1 MTEPAVEQ
9 IRRAR
14 VVRTVFANAGYVAVV
29 AILTVG
35 MVLVG
40 LEYWRR
46 GLAVFAGGTG
56 FAAVLRAVL
65 PERRQGLL
73 RVRSRWF
80 DVTVLALASAAIFVV
95 TWGIN
100 PLGTK

>member
-1 MTEPAVEQ
+1 
-9 IRRAR
+9 
-14 VVRTVFANAGYVAVV
+14 
-29 AILTVG
+29 

-46 GLAVFAGGTG
+46 GLFVIGAGTG
-56 FAAVLRAVL
+56 LGALLRAFL

-80 DVTVLALASAAIFVV
+80 DVSVLAVAAAAILIVS
-95 TWGIN
+95 WGIN
-100 PLGTK
+100 PLDTK

>member
-1 MTEPAVEQ
+1 MTESEVVRY
-9 IRRAR
+9 RRAR
-14 VVRTVFANAGYVAVV
+14 VVRSVVANAGYASVIGV
-29 AILTVG
+29 LTVG

-46 GLAVFAGGTG
+46 GLVVFGAGTG
-56 FAAVLRAVL
+56 LAAVLRATL
-65 PERRQGLL
+65 PDRRQGLL

-80 DVTVLALASAAIFVV
+80 DTTVLALAAIAILVV
-95 TWGIN
+95 TWKIS

>member
-1 MTEPAVEQ
+1 MVPAVDRY
-9 IRRAR
+9 RRAR
-14 VVRTVFANAGYVAVV
+14 LVHAVVANAGYVAVIV
-29 AILTVG
+29 VLTAG

-46 GLAVFAGGTG
+46 GLAVFGIGTG
-56 FAAVLRAVL
+56 VAAVLRACL
-65 PERRQGLL
+65 PDRRLGLL

-80 DVTVLALASAAIFVV
+80 DTGVLAVAAAAILIV
-95 TWGIN
+95 TWGIS